1 MMVIEKG
8 RPLWISLFLLILL
21 SNFMLY
27 NTPFGENILPAE
39 TKGVVLGSLLDLIII
54 LPVLFML
61 SQRKFS
67 IKTTI
72 VVAAAGC
79 ILARLIIPEDMLAPF
94 AAITWAGIAIEA
106 ALVIFELLLIVTFV
120 RYLPKIITSVKESAL
135 PSTFAFPDAVGNY
148 VKKNPIIQVLC
159 MELFMLYYA
168 LFAWRKKAPEG
179 ITLHK
184 NSSYMAFMMM
194 LIHAIILESLG
205 LHWWLH
211 EKSAILSIILLV
223 LNIYS
228 VFFFLGEMNAVRLH
242 PIHLTN
248 DAMYISFGFA
258 KRAKISFEDI
268 EAVVDEPAE
277 LEKKRGKDTLDFI
290 AREFE
295 EGHPQMIL
303 QMKRPVTAHLLMGM
317 EKEYT
322 RIAIRC
328 DQPIELKEAINRGME
343 N

>member
-8 RPLWISLFLLILL
+8 RPLWISLFLLVLL

-27 NTPFGENILPAE
+27 NTPFGVNILPVE
-39 TKGVVLGSLLDLIII
+39 TKGVVLGSLMDLVII
-54 LPVLFML
+54 LPLLFML
-61 SQRKFS
+61 AQRKFS
-67 IKTTI
+67 VKTAI
-72 VVAAAGC
+72 LVAAAGC
-79 ILARLIIPEDMLAPF
+79 ILARFIIPADMLEPY

-120 RYLPKIITSVKESAL
+120 RYLPKIIASVKESTL
-135 PSTFAFPDAVGNY
+135 PATFAFPEAVGKY
-148 VKKNPIIQVLC
+148 VKKNPIIQMLC

-168 LFAWRKKAPEG
+168 LFAWRKKAPAG

-184 NSSYMAFMMM
+184 TSSYMAFMMM
-194 LIHAIILESLG
+194 IIHAIILETLG
-205 LHWWLH
+205 FHWWLH
-211 EKSAILSIILLV
+211 EKSVILSIILLV
-223 LNIYS
+223 LNVYS

-242 PIHLTN
+242 PIHLTS

-258 KRAKISFEDI
+258 KRAKIDYKDI
-268 EAVVDEPAE
+268 EAIMDEPAE

-295 EGHPQMIL
+295 EGHPHLIL
-303 QMKRPVTAHLLMGM
+303 HMKRPVTAHLLMGM

-328 DQPIELKEAINRGME
+328 DQPLELKEAIKNGME
-343 N
+343 K

>member
-8 RPLWISLFLLILL
+8 RPLWVSLFVLVLL

-27 NTPFGENILPAE
+27 NTQFGANILPEE

-54 LPVLFML
+54 LPLLFML

-67 IKTTI
+67 IKAAI

-79 ILARLIIPEDMLAPF
+79 IFARFIIPAHMLAPF
-94 AAITWAGIAIEA
+94 AAITWAGIAVEA
-106 ALVIFELLLIVTFV
+106 ALVLFELLLIVTFV
-120 RYLPKIITSVKESAL
+120 RYLPKIIASVKESTL
-135 PSTFAFPDAVGNY
+135 PTTFAFPDAVGKY

-168 LFAWRKKAPEG
+168 LFAWRKKASEG

-184 NSSYMAFMMM
+184 STSYMAFMMM
-194 LIHAIILESLG
+194 IIHAIILETLG

-223 LNIYS
+223 LNVYS

-248 DAMYISFGFA
+248 TAMYISLGFA
-258 KRAKISFEDI
+258 KRAEISFDDI
-268 EAVVDEPAE
+268 EEIIDEPAE

-290 AREFE
+290 VREFE
-295 EGHPQMIL
+295 DGRPHMIL

-328 DQPIELKEAINRGME
+328 DQPLELKEVIKKGMKK
-343 N
+343 